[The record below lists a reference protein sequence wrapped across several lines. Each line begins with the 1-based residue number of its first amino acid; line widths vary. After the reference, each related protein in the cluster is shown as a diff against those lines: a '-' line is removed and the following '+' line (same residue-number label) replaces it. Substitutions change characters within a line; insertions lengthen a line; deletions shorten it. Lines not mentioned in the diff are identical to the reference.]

1 MLKIA
6 FKTQKCTRD
15 VCGKDYPLSHFKD
28 KHGNVTGHC
37 KACREVTSIWKVKN
51 KKRNALINKVAK
63 SKNTD
68 NPLDLKTELKKHG
81 YVNKSSDKKKV
92 NITRGDVEHA
102 WCSACQDFQPTSNF
116 HANGSRF
123 NGLKD
128 TCKECCKRK
137 RRDKNKKLAE
147 TKNIDK
153 EAEIVDDDINEEA
166 KDDGEVDEEAAKDID
181 TETLV

>member
-81 YVNKSSDKKKV
+81 YTNKSSDKRKV
-92 NITRGDVEHA
+92 NIMRSDVEYA
-102 WCSACQDFQPTSNF
+102 WCGACQDYQPTSAF
-116 HANGSRF
+116 HANASRF

-128 TCKECCKRK
+128 TCKVCFQRK
-137 RRDKNKKLAE
+137 RRDKNKKIAE
-147 TKNIDK
+147 TKNVNK
-153 EAEIVDDDINEEA
+153 EAEIEDDF
-166 KDDGEVDEEAAKDID
+166 DEEETEIEEDTKEND